1 MSTPETNDDVSR
13 PTPEEPPAA
22 KTRAAAFSE
31 RKRRR
36 RERREAAEVAEG
48 AEAAPPMT
56 RREMRARGI
65 LLTTEVPVV
74 EAPPDWPAQ
83 AGAGDA
89 GAPAD
94 ATEPAF
100 DAEPEAQAPEAVTTA
115 SVAAVGAA
123 PGNAPMTRRQ
133 MRALTGEIGRVTQAQ
148 AVPAPEASET
158 PGEAATPAEETPSSA
173 PEAEAAPEAAPEAE
187 AVPEAD
193 AAAETETEPSTE
205 PEPEAEAEAEGQEA
219 APSAA
224 VPSRRAMRD
233 RLRDAPPPSAEAPA
247 ERTVTG
253 RRPVVRTPVTARGV
267 RTVDESGVISAVQ
280 PVVPPPVAWAPTGEQ
295 PTVPPQPAVA
305 PVPEWTTSP
314 SSWESAVSMPAIV
327 MGIEDRK
334 EPPTGG
340 LPITPPR
347 TELADSA
354 LPSVSRQSL
363 MAGSRAEPGR
373 SRGLPGTAGRP
384 QAPEATAA
392 WSSLIDEQEASARRD
407 EQEASVRRA
416 AEALAVAEQEAAAA
430 PATRRAAQQSAA
442 EGGQRRERRSGR
454 DAEQGAEERPGRGL
468 LRIAILVAIG
478 LAIGALIYL
487 LATGALGSLFAEG
500 AGTPASGVAVAGL
513 LAGGARLTKEFRDR

>member
-1 MSTPETNDDVSR
+1 MSTPETNDEVSR
-13 PTPEEPPAA
+13 PAPEEPPAA
-22 KTRAAAFSE
+22 KARAATSNE

-36 RERREAAEVAEG
+36 RERREAAEVAEA

-83 AGAGDA
+83 AGAGDT
-89 GAPAD
+89 GAPPE
-94 ATEPAF
+94 ATEPTF
-100 DAEPEAQAPEAVTTA
+100 DRESEERAQEPEAVTTA

-123 PGNAPMTRRQ
+123 PGNPPMTRRQ

-173 PEAEAAPEAAPEAE
+173 PEAEAE
-187 AVPEAD
+187 
-193 AAAETETEPSTE
+193 AAAETEPEPASETELSIE
-205 PEPEAEAEAEGQEA
+205 PEPESEATAKGQEA

-267 RTVDESGVISAVQ
+267 RTVDESGAISAVQ

-340 LPITPPR
+340 VPITPPR

-363 MAGSRAEPGR
+363 MAGSPAEPGR

-416 AEALAVAEQEAAAA
+416 AEALAVAEQ
-430 PATRRAAQQSAA
+430 QSAA

-454 DAEQGAEERPGRGL
+454 GGEHDAEEMRGRGL
-468 LRIAILVAIG
+468 LRIVILVAIG